1 MDGLLKHLQGKW
13 RQVADQ
19 LDGSL
24 QLYLTGS
31 VTQQEASRVFW
42 GAQGVAASLTVC
54 HRQYVLINGKFNGP
68 CCMLG
73 CTLLLQTVFSS

>member
-24 QLYLTGS
+24 RLCLTGS
-31 VTQQEASRVFW
+31 IAQQEGSRLFW
-42 GAQGVAASLTVC
+42 GAHDVDASLTVR
-54 HRQYVLINGKFNGP
+54 HR
-68 CCMLG
+68 
-73 CTLLLQTVFSS
+73 